1 MKKLHGREL
10 SRNQPI
16 ICFDVILQHDWP
28 IKQCLLHIR
37 VFFGGKTK
45 RPCFDLLIHWLI
57 KHTTN
62 TYRNH
67 FPRSY
72 ANRSILHNEIG
83 KLCGIL
89 TKATS
94 GNKKVFCLLA
104 IKDITYLDSSSW
116 CDLDP
121 TTLLSDA
128 TSLRIS
134 SRIIRFPSGVFS
146 SSLLLFTWVLLV
158 TLKVESAVDAMYEHS
173 LAESVFSNFNKRKN
187 NVY

>member
-1 MKKLHGREL
+1 MPSPYYGFLWGE
-10 SRNQPI
+10 NEEA
-16 ICFDVILQHDWP
+16 
-28 IKQCLLHIR
+28 
-37 VFFGGKTK
+37 VFWSFHPLANKTK
-45 RPCFDLLIHWLI
+45 
-57 KHTTN
+57 N

-67 FPRSY
+67 FSRSY
-72 ANRSILHNEIG
+72 ENRSILQNGIA
-83 KLCGIL
+83 KFCRIL
-89 TKATS
+89 TKATT
-94 GNKKVFCLLA
+94 GNKKVLCLLA

-116 CDLDP
+116 CDLEP

-146 SSLLLFTWVLLV
+146 SSLLLFTWVWLV
-158 TLKVESAVDAMYEHS
+158 TLKVESTVDAMYEHS